1 MTRTKQTPHGA
12 SSSGRSGGISTARFA
27 SAKKETEQQFEDA
40 PGKETEDS
48 QEWPEY

>member
-12 SSSGRSGGISTARFA
+12 SSSHRPVGMAAARFT
-27 SAKKETEQQFEDA
+27 SAEKKAEQQYVDA

-48 QEWPEY
+48 QD